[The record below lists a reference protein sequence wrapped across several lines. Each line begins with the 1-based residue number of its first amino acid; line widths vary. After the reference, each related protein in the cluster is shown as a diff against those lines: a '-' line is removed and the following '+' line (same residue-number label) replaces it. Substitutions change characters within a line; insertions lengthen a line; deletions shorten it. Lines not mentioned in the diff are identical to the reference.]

1 MTQYNSFNVKIP
13 NSQLSKSKSA
23 IINQTE
29 VVVRLLWNMIY
40 NFDDETNFLHN
51 LLLTDELQIFAKFL
65 KIIYQLMSRYQISGT
80 LKK

>member
-1 MTQYNSFNVKIP
+1 
-13 NSQLSKSKSA
+13 
-23 IINQTE
+23 
-29 VVVRLLWNMIY
+29 MIY

-65 KIIYQLMSRYQISGT
+65 QIIYQLMSRYQISGT

>member
-1 MTQYNSFNVKIP
+1 MTQYNSCNVKIP

-65 KIIYQLMSRYQISGT
+65 QIIYQLMSRYQISGT